1 MSYGLAIGLDLY
13 AVEDNSPPLKLK
25 TILTDIDPAIA
36 EKAKEISPRK
46 VLLSMS
52 NYRDIDKYYCRGVE
66 FFPKIMDR
74 YGHLIRQIVTV
85 FAGDDGSR
93 VDADGVAQ
101 EILGSV
107 INDKNITSAFV
118 LYITADV
125 YSKLDWQDR
134 DNYQSPVDIV
144 GIKAH
149 KRYSD
154 DCRDCFF
161 VSPIGTPD
169 SIANHLH
176 RKRADLVFERYIKP
190 ACEASEFRAKRSDM
204 RASEQISPEM
214 YRALETAPLVG
225 VYLGAPPWNANVMIE
240 LGFRLSTKKAVFL
253 LKDATAN
260 SDPIPF
266 DIKDFHC
273 IDIPGDTDDLGMD
286 DQMAIIRRI
295 RDFIGVPPSAGWN
308 YNYPS
313 GIYDVANGKVRIVE
327 ANGGLEKLFGE
338 RNLIHKDLRD
348 VLRKVFSYMPKGQCD
363 KFRSEQA
370 ELVGRIS
377 TGDCDGVY
385 ARIPIYFDN
394 HKEFNNCA
402 FLPVIDSFSN
412 PQAGVLRLRIV
423 YMEVTGAIKRHQDGY
438 YYCNLIDG
446 QQRDRFAP
454 SDKGVPLLSSCGS

>member
-1 MSYGLAIGLDLY
+1 MSYGLAIGLDVS
-13 AVEDNSPPLKLK
+13 AVEDNGPPLRLK
-25 TILTDIDPAIA
+25 AILRDIDPDIA
-36 EKAKEISPRK
+36 EKAKDISPRK

-74 YGHLIRQIVTV
+74 YGHLIRRIVTV
-85 FAGDDGSR
+85 FAGDDESN
-93 VDADGVAQ
+93 VDAEGVAQ

-107 INDKNITSAFV
+107 INDKNFPSDFV

-134 DNYQSPVDIV
+134 DNYQSPVDIA

-154 DCRDCFF
+154 DCRDCFV

-169 SIANHLH
+169 SPT
-176 RKRADLVFERYIKP
+176 RKRADLVFERFIKP
-190 ACEASEFRAKRSDM
+190 ACEATEFRAKRSDM
-204 RASEQISPEM
+204 RVSEQISPEM

-240 LGFRLSTKKAVFL
+240 LGFRLSTKKPVFL

-260 SDPIPF
+260 SDPMPF
-266 DIKDFHC
+266 DIKDFNC
-273 IDIPGDTDDLGMD
+273 IDIPGDTDSLSND

-348 VLRKVFSYMPKGQCD
+348 VLGKVFGYMPKGQCD

-402 FLPVIDSFSN
+402 FLPVIDSFTN

-446 QQRDRFAP
+446 QQRDRLAP
-454 SDKGVPLLSSCGS
+454 SDTGVPLL